1 LRSCKSYPIYF
12 GFSVVSHI
20 MDINRESHFYK
31 ILKEIDVYND
41 EEAYLPSIPRQ
52 KIPVTRRICKQIRRI
67 QKEKEAAKH
76 EEMEESKID
85 WSKYSNDAY
94 YNPPK
99 QSWSARTRHCR
110 HRSNPE
116 VLKRMSRV
124 TAEVALRKRRRSHV
138 DVEVTV
144 SPAPS
149 PRIMSMSSPDLL
161 TDAPPGDQVISAVLS
176 NHEFSQHRR
185 HHSTDSFFSRSENF
199 EYNSAYETDCEYVH
213 NSTFL
218 NLAEKTLNAK
228 DEERPSMEDSV
239 FDEDD
244 MKLEMSEEAP
254 IFEDRYHRDSMESP
268 NLKNFES
275 ENALPSDSELPFSLA
290 PDGLVDTN
298 TLIVPPMRESP
309 GVFPSDQGFQ
319 DDAESELSNISSLS
333 LPSETDNGKVEE
345 LLRDLDKV
353 DQFEKDLLKQIADL
367 SQSMHEGY
375 RESDLLAMEDA
386 NFRTAR
392 ESRKS
397 REVEGSGGIGQNGW
411 ESVVYSGKPRV
422 CTSPQQ
428 AKHLLQEMEDLKIT
442 NRQLKREI
450 LQLHEELEKAH
461 RRLGD
466 LAPPANLIPIKPN
479 RSLLSGSYFSSSESL
494 SELSDVTRPSTAADS
509 TCSHHHPVLE
519 WLQQINC
526 ESCFDI
532 FLANGLDEISKIFNI
547 EDSILTAMQ
556 IPVQQQER
564 ILQRIHLIRPFQA
577 KLIPRK
583 CKHQKKEIFLP
594 SKEVPPDAIP
604 LSKIWQPVC
613 RFVKRYT
620 WIWHAS
626 IIIACIAINM
636 DFFEATYDDR

>member
-1 LRSCKSYPIYF
+1 LGKFIPNILAS
-12 GFSVVSHI
+12 SVLSDI

-41 EEAYLPSIPRQ
+41 EEAYLPCIPRQ
-52 KIPVTRRICKQIRRI
+52 KIPVTRRICKQIKRI

-99 QSWSARTRHCR
+99 QSWSSRTRHCR

-149 PRIMSMSSPDLL
+149 PRIISMSSPDLL
-161 TDAPPGDQVISAVLS
+161 TDAPPGDQI
-176 NHEFSQHRR
+176 
-185 HHSTDSFFSRSENF
+185 SRSENF

-228 DEERPSMEDSV
+228 DEERPSIEDSA

-244 MKLEMSEEAP
+244 MKLEISEEAP
-254 IFEDRYHRDSMESP
+254 LFEDQHHRDSMESP
-268 NLKNFES
+268 NLNNFES
-275 ENALPSDSELPFSLA
+275 EDALPSDGELPFSLA

-298 TLIVPPMRESP
+298 TLIVPPVRESP

-397 REVEGSGGIGQNGW
+397 RTVEGTGGIGQNGW

-479 RSLLSGSYFSSSESL
+479 RTLPSGSYFSSSESL

-532 FLANGLDEISKIFNI
+532 FLANGLDEISKILSI
-547 EDSILTAMQ
+547 EDSMLAAMQ
-556 IPVQQQER
+556 IPIHQQER
-564 ILQRIHLIRPFQA
+564 ILQRIHLIRPFKL
-577 KLIPRK
+577 KLISRK
-583 CKHQKKEIFLP
+583 CKHPKEEIFLP

>member
-1 LRSCKSYPIYF
+1 
-12 GFSVVSHI
+12 
-20 MDINRESHFYK
+20 MDTDRESHFYK
-31 ILKEIDVYND
+31 ILEEIDVYAGQ
-41 EEAYLPSIPRQ
+41 ESYLPFIPRQ
-52 KIPVTRRICKQIRRI
+52 KIPVTRRICKQIKRI
-67 QKEKEAAKH
+67 QKEKMTARN
-76 EEMEESKID
+76 EEMKESKID
-85 WSKYSNDAY
+85 WSKYSNDAF

-99 QSWSARTRHCR
+99 QSWAARTRHCR

-116 VLKRMSRV
+116 VLKRMSQV
-124 TAEVALRKRRRSHV
+124 TAEVALRKRRRSHI

-149 PRIMSMSSPDLL
+149 PRMLSMSSPDLL
-161 TDAPPGDQVISAVLS
+161 ADAPPGDQLLSASVVS
-176 NHEFSQHRR
+176 NHEYPQHR
-185 HHSTDSFFSRSENF
+185 SRSQNLQ
-199 EYNSAYETDCEYVH
+199 YNSAYETDCEYVH

-218 NLAEKTLNAK
+218 KLAEKTCTVKQGNQ
-228 DEERPSMEDSV
+228 PSIEDAA

-244 MKLEMSEEAP
+244 MKLEISEEAP
-254 IFEDRYHRDSMESP
+254 IYEAHHRDSMESP
-268 NLKNFES
+268 KFSNFEY
-275 ENALPSDSELPFSLA
+275 ENDFPSDDELPFSLA

-298 TLIVPPMRESP
+298 TLVLDNVRERRV
-309 GVFPSDQGFQ
+309 VFPSDHGRQY
-319 DDAESELSNISSLS
+319 DAESEFSHISSLS
-333 LPSETDNGKVEE
+333 LPPETDNGKVEE
-345 LLRDLDKV
+345 LLRDFDKV

-367 SQSMHEGY
+367 SQSMHENY
-375 RESDLLAMEDA
+375 RESNLVAMEDA

-392 ESRKS
+392 ESRKGRVS
-397 REVEGSGGIGQNGW
+397 VNEGTGQIGQNVW
-411 ESVVYSGKPRV
+411 ESVVYSGKSRV

-428 AKHLLQEMEDLKIT
+428 AKNMLQEMEDLKIT

-466 LAPPANLIPIKPN
+466 LAPPANRRLSKPSQLIP
-479 RSLLSGSYFSSSESL
+479 SGSYFSSSESL
-494 SELSDVTRPSTAADS
+494 SKLSDIPPYSTAADS
-509 TCSHHHPVLE
+509 TCIHSHPVLE

-532 FLANGLDEISKIFNI
+532 FLANGLDDISKILNI
-547 EDSILTAMQ
+547 ESSILSDMQ
-556 IPVQQQER
+556 IPLHEQAR
-564 ILQRIHLIRPFQA
+564 ILQRIRLIRQFQS
-577 KLIPRK
+577 KVNPSK
-583 CKHQKKEIFLP
+583 CTEPKDIFLP
-594 SKEVPPDAIP
+594 SKEIPPDAIP